1 VWNIEG
7 PQRKTTDAKKKKE
20 RTDMMVTA
28 NETQRDGF
36 YKRRQDER
44 DYELSE
50 GKRLVQTDNENK
62 DLE

>member
-1 VWNIEG
+1 
-7 PQRKTTDAKKKKE
+7 
-20 RTDMMVTA
+20 MMVTA

-50 GKRLVQTDNENK
+50 GKRLVQMDNENK